1 MRNRIKK
8 ILKEEN
14 EWDWARESEPIS
26 KSEIGNKLL
35 RFGDFGF
42 SIYNVETNDLVNS
55 IYNLGLNTT
64 QLDSLI
70 KSLYGF
76 GYNIYERGMDAGGE
90 SAWSEGHREG
100 YDEGWSE
107 AKIECENDAD
117 YKYDKGHEEGYDKG
131 YEEGESEG
139 YVEGYKKGYEEGSEE
154 TYYKAFEEGRAYEAG
169 VEVEDLERIESG
181 FDPRDYDEEY
191 DENY

>member
-42 SIYNVETNDLVNS
+42 HIYNAETSDLVNS
-55 IYNLGLNTT
+55 IYDLGLNTT
-64 QLDSLI
+64 QLDNLI
-70 KSLYGF
+70 KSLYSF

-90 SAWSEGHREG
+90 SVWSEGHREG
-100 YDEGWSE
+100 YNEGWSE

-117 YKYDKGHEEGYDKG
+117 YKYDEGHEEGMIKVMKRVNLKVMLRDTKKVMRKVVKKLTIKPLKR
-131 YEEGESEG
+131 
-139 YVEGYKKGYEEGSEE
+139 VEPMKP
-154 TYYKAFEEGRAYEAG
+154 
-169 VEVEDLERIESG
+169 V
-181 FDPRDYDEEY
+181 
-191 DENY
+191 